1 MTIFEYLSVA
11 ASIVLALGI
20 SKLVSSVRHVFA
32 PGRRDWLHVVL
43 FLYLF
48 LAHLLQWWRF
58 WPLHDVPSWNFIQFL
73 IVMGSPISLYFAAAV
88 LVSDAPSEVHS
99 WRDQLAEAHRWFFA
113 ATFFSF
119 LIGNLRSAFV
129 LNGQLQ
135 PLWIVGGLAPLLAG
149 AILPSRTVHALVA
162 AIMWL
167 GSVLL
172 IHDSFRAVSN

>member
-43 FLYLF
+43 FAYLF

-58 WPLHDVPSWNFIQFL
+58 WPLHDVLSWNFIQFL
-73 IVMGSPISLYFAAAV
+73 IVIGSPICLYLAAAV

-99 WRDQLAEAHRWFFA
+99 WRNQLAEVHR
-113 ATFFSF
+113 
-119 LIGNLRSAFV
+119 
-129 LNGQLQ
+129 
-135 PLWIVGGLAPLLAG
+135 
-149 AILPSRTVHALVA
+149 
-162 AIMWL
+162 
-167 GSVLL
+167 
-172 IHDSFRAVSN
+172 

>member
-43 FLYLF
+43 FAYLF

-58 WPLHDVPSWNFIQFL
+58 WPLHDIQSWNFIQFL
-73 IVMGSPISLYFAAAV
+73 IVIGSPICLYLAAAV
-88 LVSDAPSEVHS
+88 LVSDSPSEVDS
-99 WRDQLAEAHRWFFA
+99 WSNQLAEVHRWFFGA
-113 ATFFSF
+113 MALAFI
-119 LIGNLRSAFV
+119 IGNLRAEFV

-135 PLWIVGGLAPLLAG
+135 PLRLVVGLATLLTG
-149 AILPSRTVHALVA
+149 AIVSNRTVHALVA
-162 AIMWL
+162 ALLWFGL
-167 GSVLL
+167 VFL
-172 IHDSFRAVSN
+172 IHNSFTAVSN